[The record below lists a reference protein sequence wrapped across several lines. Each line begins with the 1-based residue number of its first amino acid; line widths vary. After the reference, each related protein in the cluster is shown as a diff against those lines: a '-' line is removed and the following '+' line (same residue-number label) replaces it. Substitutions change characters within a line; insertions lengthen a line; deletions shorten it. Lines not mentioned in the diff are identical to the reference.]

1 MSIFFKIGLVILIV
15 CLTLFLFDRAII
27 ITSNN
32 QFNRITDQC
41 SKAVNSLSTPTKVIN
56 PEDANEL
63 YHYCIGMA
71 NQMALAGVSA
81 DDEDIAIMIAKV
93 HKEAQSE

>member
-1 MSIFFKIGLVILIV
+1 MSIFLKIGLIILIV

-41 SKAVNSLSTPTKVIN
+41 RKAVNSLSTPT
-56 PEDANEL
+56 DEL

-71 NQMALAGVSA
+71 NQMALAGISA